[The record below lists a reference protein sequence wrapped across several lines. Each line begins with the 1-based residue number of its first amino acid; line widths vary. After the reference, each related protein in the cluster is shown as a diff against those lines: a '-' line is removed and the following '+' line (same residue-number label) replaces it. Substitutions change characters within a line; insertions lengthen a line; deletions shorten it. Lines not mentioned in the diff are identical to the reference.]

1 MDGQGAGLQAAAKT
15 AVLRPDRNFDTIA
28 CRSRSA
34 LEAIARLEG
43 GSVAMLVPAGCLDRI
58 AQMRGGAVSGVVF
71 FETIFLGD
79 DGRLHVAHLRRLLQD
94 GTHEAA
100 GRISVVDNSAASPYL
115 CRPLQMGADVVLED
129 LGRWSGMAGLVAVAR
144 SERVWEAFCDM
155 ACPDGAGSRLEGS
168 AGVPRNDEGVLLADV
183 RTLSLRAQRRCDT
196 AQALAHYAAAH
207 PLAAWVSYPGL
218 PDDAGNDVARR
229 TLEHGFGARLTI
241 GMAGEGVAARG
252 AADAFPGSSGCD
264 CTHIWWDAGRGCLV
278 VEAGLENPL
287 DAVEM
292 LEEALESRR
301 FGV

>member
-1 MDGQGAGLQAAAKT
+1 MDGQGAGPQAAVKT

-28 CRSRSA
+28 CRSRSG

-43 GSVAMLVPAGCLDRI
+43 GAVAMPVPADWSDRI
-58 AQMRGGAVSGVVF
+58 AQMRGGAVSGAIF
-71 FETIFLGD
+71 FETISLGD

-94 GTHEAA
+94 GTHEVA

-129 LGRWSGMAGLVAVAR
+129 LGCWSGMAGLVAVAR
-144 SERVWEAFCDM
+144 SERAWEAFCDM
-155 ACPDGAGSRLEGS
+155 TCPDGAGSRSEGTLWD
-168 AGVPRNDEGVLLADV
+168 DEGPLLADI

-207 PLAAWVSYPGL
+207 PSAAWVSYPGL
-218 PDDAGNDVARR
+218 PDDVGNDAARR

-241 GMAGEGVAARG
+241 GVAGEGAAACG
-252 AADAFPGSSGCD
+252 AADAFPESSGCD

-278 VEAGLENPL
+278 VEAGLENPF

-292 LEEALESRR
+292 LEAAFESRR
-301 FGV
+301 FDV